1 MRLVMKFG
9 GTSVGDGTRIRSVVN
24 IIKDHRDRGDQVV
37 VVVSALNGVT
47 DAILKAADQASS
59 GDHAAVDTAVQAL
72 GKRHRDAV
80 QIAIVDRELQQ
91 RTMKRIE
98 ELLAEFERIL
108 VSVATLKE
116 LTARSQ
122 DNLLSFGEKLS
133 TTIVHDGLVDAGVK
147 ALMFTGAEVGIVTD
161 DYYGEA
167 TPLMKVTAHRVRET
181 LAARLDEGVTP
192 VVTGYIA
199 ATQEGITTTLGRGG
213 SDYTAT
219 ILGHALD
226 ADAVWMWTDV
236 DGLMTAD
243 PQIEPSARII
253 PSISYAEGLELVYF
267 GAKAMHP
274 KALEPAWE
282 TEIPV
287 FIKNTF
293 NPRAT
298 GTCIGTGQLVVS
310 QDVVKAV
317 AMTRDTALIT
327 IGGAGMIGTPG
338 VAARVFGILGENHIN
353 ILMISQ
359 GSSEANISLIVR
371 RSDLERAVDL
381 LERAFLGRGLIRE
394 VSFEDDVCVVAVVG
408 AGMRGAVGVA
418 SRIFGAVARA
428 GVNVRVIAQGSS
440 ELNVSFVVSRDDGG
454 KAVRA
459 LHHEFKL
466 DRQEAPSSPRTP

>member
-1 MRLVMKFG
+1 MRIVMKFG
-9 GTSVGDGTRIRSVVN
+9 GTSVSDGERIRGVVK
-24 IIKDHRDRGDQVV
+24 IVKDHRDRGDQVV

-47 DAILKAADQASS
+47 DALLKVAKQAAS
-59 GDHAAVDTAVQAL
+59 GDHDAVATAVHTLTQ
-72 GKRHRDAV
+72 RHRDAV
-80 QIAIVDRELQQ
+80 QPAIVDTDRRELTL
-91 RTMKRIE
+91 RSLE
-98 ELLAEFERIL
+98 GLLAEFERVLI
-108 VSVATLKE
+108 SVATLKE

-133 TTIVHDGLVDAGVK
+133 ATIVHAGLVDAGVE
-147 ALMFTGAEVGIVTD
+147 ALMFTGGEAGIITD

-167 TPLMKVTAHRVRET
+167 TPLMKVTAHQVRET
-181 LAARLDEGVTP
+181 LAARLDKGVTP
-192 VVTGYIA
+192 VVTGYLA

-226 ADAVWMWTDV
+226 ADAVWIWTDV

-243 PQIEPSARII
+243 PQIEPSARTI
-253 PSISYAEGLELVYF
+253 PAISYAEGLELVYF

-282 TEIPV
+282 KEIPV

-293 NPRAT
+293 KPKGV
-298 GTCIGTGQLVVS
+298 GTCIGTDQLVVS
-310 QDVVKAV
+310 QNVVKAI
-317 AMTRDTALIT
+317 AMTQDTALIT

-353 ILMISQ
+353 ILLISQ
-359 GSSEANISLIVR
+359 GSSEANISLVVR
-371 RSDLERAVDL
+371 RGDLDGAVDL
-381 LERAFLGRGLIRE
+381 LERAFLGRSLIRE

-428 GVNVRVIAQGSS
+428 NVNVRVIAQGSS
-440 ELNVSFVVSRDDGG
+440 ELNVSFVVSREEGG

-459 LHHEFKL
+459 LHQEFKL
-466 DRQEAPSSPRTP
+466 GR

>member
-1 MRLVMKFG
+1 MEK
-9 GTSVGDGTRIRSVVN
+9 
-24 IIKDHRDRGDQVV
+24 
-37 VVVSALNGVT
+37 
-47 DAILKAADQASS
+47 
-59 GDHAAVDTAVQAL
+59 
-72 GKRHRDAV
+72 
-80 QIAIVDRELQQ
+80 
-91 RTMKRIE
+91 IE
-98 ELLAEFERIL
+98 GLLAEFDRVV
-108 VSVATLKE
+108 VSVSTLKE

-122 DNLLSFGEKLS
+122 DYLLSFGEKLS
-133 TTIVHDGLVDAGVK
+133 TTIVHASLVDAGVN
-147 ALMFTGAEVGIVTD
+147 AVQFSGEEVGIVTD
-161 DYYGEA
+161 DHYGDA
-167 TPLMKVTAHRVRET
+167 TPLMKVTTHRVREK
-181 LAARLDEGVTP
+181 LASRLDEGVTP

-219 ILGHALD
+219 IIGYALD
-226 ADAVWMWTDV
+226 VDAVWIWTDV

-243 PQIEPSARII
+243 PQIESSARTI

-282 TEIPV
+282 KEIPV

-293 NPRAT
+293 NPEGI
-298 GTCIGTGQLVVS
+298 GTCIGTDQLVVS
-310 QDVVKAV
+310 KGVVKAV

-359 GSSEANISLIVR
+359 GSSEANISIILHKG
-371 RSDLERAVDL
+371 DLDRAVNL
-381 LERAFLGRGLIRE
+381 LELAFLGKGMIRE

-418 SRIFGAVARA
+418 SRIFGAVARE

-440 ELNVSFVVSRDDGG
+440 ELNVSFVVSSDDGG

-459 LHHEFKL
+459 LHREFKL
-466 DRQEAPSSPRTP
+466 GRHELSSHP

>member
-9 GTSVGDGTRIRSVVN
+9 GTSVGDGTRIRGVIHIV
-24 IIKDHRDRGDQVV
+24 KDHRDRGDQVV
-37 VVVSALNGVT
+37 VVVSALDGVT
-47 DAILKAADQASS
+47 DAILKVAKQAAS
-59 GDHAAVDTAVQAL
+59 GDLTAVNAAIHVLTQ
-72 GKRHRDAV
+72 RHRDAV
-80 QIAIVDRELQQ
+80 QTAIVDKDRRQQ
-91 RTMKRIE
+91 TMARIE
-98 ELLAEFERIL
+98 GLLAEFERVL

-133 TTIVHDGLVDAGVK
+133 TTIVHAGLVDAGVE
-147 ALMFTGAEVGIVTD
+147 ARRFTGAEAGIVTD

-167 TPLMKVTAHRVRET
+167 TPLMKVTTHQVRET

-192 VVTGYIA
+192 VVTGYLA

-226 ADAVWMWTDV
+226 ADAVWIWTDV
-236 DGLMTAD
+236 EGLMTAD
-243 PQIEPSARII
+243 PQIEPAARTI

-282 TEIPV
+282 KEIPV

-293 NPRAT
+293 NPGGV
-298 GTCIGTGQLVVS
+298 GTCIGTNHLVVS

-317 AMTRDTALIT
+317 AMTWDTALIT

-353 ILMISQ
+353 ILLISQ

-371 RSDLERAVDL
+371 RSDLDRAVDL
-381 LERAFLGRGLIRE
+381 LGRAFLGRGLIRE

-440 ELNVSFVVSRDDGG
+440 ELNVSFVVSRDEGG

-459 LHHEFKL
+459 LHQEFQL
-466 DRQEAPSSPRTP
+466 GRQGAQKPP